1 MNPVA
6 WGKYVNERLLA
17 TTTREDIAHGREW
30 SNPTYTVKPFYLH
43 PPERVQDAERA
54 RDLYAAMRCT
64 SVRR

>member
-43 PPERVQDAERA
+43 PAPAPSHQYIWFDDHGNPVQRNT
-54 RDLYAAMRCT
+54 R
-64 SVRR
+64 